1 MQTLWTEHCLLS
13 PPTSTEFVAS
23 SLPTAYLSLNET
35 SAPFASMK
43 KKKKTVKVPHCL
55 LCSPLTGAST
65 GVCGD
70 PGIPAHGIR
79 LGDSFAPG
87 SVMRFSCDAGH
98 VLRGS
103 SERMCQANGSWS
115 GSQPECGGNVCDP
128 FASPAAPPQHPC
140 FQSYLGCPPL
150 WTVHI
155 NRQLMS
161 VYISNSKINKLP
173 LT

>member
-1 MQTLWTEHCLLS
+1 MKPLLQLH
-13 PPTSTEFVAS
+13 PWKNKIE
-23 SLPTAYLSLNET
+23 
-35 SAPFASMK
+35 
-43 KKKKTVKVPHCL
+43 VPRGL
-55 LCSPLTGAST
+55 LCSPLTGTST

-87 SVMRFSCDAGH
+87 SVIRFSCDAGH

-128 FASPAAPPQHPC
+128 SASPTAAPQHSC
-140 FQSYLGCPPL
+140 FQSYLRCPPL
-150 WTVHI
+150 WTVYS
-155 NRQLMS
+155 NGQLMS
-161 VYISNSKINKLP
+161 IYISNPKINKLP
-173 LT
+173 HHLKRETPKKTK